1 MNNYVGLAILIIVL
15 IISLLIA
22 KKDYKNWYDSDG
34 TYKSYIIRAILIISF
49 GIILLIWKICKS

>member
-1 MNNYVGLAILIIVL
+1 MNDYVGLGILVIAL

-34 TYKSYIIRAILIISF
+34 VYKSYIIRAIVIISL
-49 GIILLIWKICKS
+49 GVILLLWKIFKS